1 MPHDNIGVILPTL
14 YRSHYISQLNPEMD
28 GDVVVLGGWVHEVR
42 NIGKIVF
49 ILLRDHSGI
58 AQVIG
63 KEGIVPD
70 GVIKSM
76 NLPKE
81 SVIMV
86 KGKIKKNGESKSG
99 FEIVPSEIVNLNP
112 LESTIPFEV
121 TGKVPADIDVRLDN
135 RYIDLRRL
143 ETTSIFNIQS
153 TVLGSFRDTMVKEGL
168 TEIRTPAL
176 VEAATEGG
184 ADLFKVEYFEKK
196 AFLAQSPQLYKQLAV
211 IGGMDRV
218 FMVVPV
224 FRAEKHNTVFHLN
237 EITQMDAEIGF
248 ADHNDAIKLLKKTVK
263 NIINGV
269 SKKNAED
276 LKRLDVVESE
286 PVVKEITYRKAL
298 SLLNANG
305 QKMEFGEDF
314 TREQEGTLCNVLGDL
329 VLVKEYPR
337 SVRAFYSMPNEKDTQ
352 VCNSFDL
359 LYKGLEI
366 CSGAQRIHIP
376 EILIRSI
383 KDHGLD
389 PDSFDFYV
397 SAFKQGA
404 PPHAGWSL
412 GLERIT
418 MKLTGMQ
425 NIRECCLFPRDR
437 VRLKP

>member
-1 MPHDNIGVILPTL
+1 MIISGVVLSSA
-14 YRSHYISQLNPEMD
+14 YRTHYIAQLSPEMD
-28 GDVVVLGGWVHEVR
+28 GAEVTLGGWVHEVR

-58 AQVIG
+58 VQVIG
-63 KEGIVPD
+63 KEGITPTE
-70 GVIKSM
+70 VISSM

-81 SVIMV
+81 SVVMIR
-86 KGKIKKNGESKSG
+86 GKVRKSTESRLG
-99 FEIVPSEIVNLNP
+99 FEIVPSEIKNLNP
-112 LESTIPFEV
+112 LEAGIPFEV

-153 TVLGSFRDTMVKEGL
+153 TILNSFRNTMLKEGL

-184 ADLFKVEYFEKK
+184 ADLFQVEYFEKK

-211 IGGMDRV
+211 VGGMDRV

-237 EITQMDAEIGF
+237 EITQMDAELWF
-248 ADHNDAIKLLKKTVK
+248 ADHNDAMKLLKKAVK
-263 NIINGV
+263 NIINDV
-269 SKKNAED
+269 SKKNGDD
-276 LKRLDVVESE
+276 LKRLNVTLSK
-286 PVVKEITYRKAL
+286 PIVKEITYKKAI
-298 SLLNANG
+298 SLLSANG
-305 QKMEFGEDF
+305 HKMEFGEDF
-314 TREQEGTLCNVLGDL
+314 NREQEDALCRLLGDL

-337 SVRAFYSMPNEKDTQ
+337 SVRAFYSMPNEKDGQ

-359 LYKGLEI
+359 LFKGLEVS
-366 CSGAQRIHIP
+366 SGAQRIHIP
-376 EILIRSI
+376 EVLVKSI
-383 KDHGLD
+383 TERGLNPSD
-389 PDSFDFYV
+389 FDFYIN
-397 SAFKQGA
+397 AFKRGA

-412 GLERIT
+412 GLERLT
-418 MKLTGMQ
+418 MKMTGMQ
-425 NIRECCLFPRDR
+425 NIRECCMFPRDR

>member
-1 MPHDNIGVILPTL
+1 
-14 YRSHYISQLNPEMD
+14 MD
-28 GDVVVLGGWVHEVR
+28 GSEVILGGWVHEVR

-58 AQVIG
+58 VQVIG
-63 KEGIVPD
+63 KEGDVSEN
-70 GVIKSM
+70 VMHSM

-81 SVIMV
+81 SVVMV
-86 KGKIKKNGESKSG
+86 KGRVKKNGESKLG

-112 LESTIPFEV
+112 LESAIPFEV
-121 TGKVPADIDVRLDN
+121 TGKVPAEIDVRLDN
-135 RYIDLRRL
+135 RHIDLRRL
-143 ETTSIFNIQS
+143 DTTSIFNIQS
-153 TVLGSFRDTMVKEGL
+153 TVLGSFRKTMAKDGF

-184 ADLFKVEYFEKK
+184 ADLFKVEYFDRK

-237 EITQMDAEIGF
+237 EITQMDAELGF
-248 ADHNDAIKLLKKTVK
+248 ADHNDAIRLLKKAVK
-263 NIINGV
+263 NIIKDVVYSN
-269 SKKNAED
+269 EQD
-276 LKRLDVVESE
+276 LKRLSADAGE
-286 PVVKEITYRKAL
+286 PKVTEIRYAKAV
-298 SLLNANG
+298 SLLNENNLNI
-305 QKMEFGEDF
+305 EFGQDF
-314 TREQEGTLCNVLGDL
+314 TREQEGALCSILGDL
-329 VLVKEYPR
+329 VLVKEYPKR
-337 SVRAFYSMPNEKDTQ
+337 VRAFYSMPNEKDGR

-366 CSGAQRIHIP
+366 SSGAQRIHKP
-376 EILIRSI
+376 EMLVQSI
-383 KDHGLD
+383 KEHGLD
-389 PDSFDFYV
+389 SADFDFYIN
-397 SAFKQGA
+397 AFRQGA

-412 GLERIT
+412 GLERLT
-418 MKLTGMQ
+418 MKLTGAQ

>member
-1 MPHDNIGVILPTL
+1 MIIRGVILPTL
-14 YRSHYISQLNPEMD
+14 YRSHYISQLATEMD
-28 GDVVVLGGWVHEVR
+28 GEDVTLGGWVHEVR

-58 AQVIG
+58 VQIIG
-63 KEGIVPD
+63 KEGVVPES
-70 GVIKSM
+70 VIKSM

-86 KGKIKKNGESKSG
+86 KGKVKRSGESKAG
-99 FEIVPSEIVNLNP
+99 LEIVPSEVINLNP

-143 ETTSIFNIQS
+143 ETTSIFNIQA
-153 TVLGSFRDTMVKEGL
+153 TVLWSFRNTLVKEKF

-184 ADLFKVEYFEKK
+184 ADLFQVEYFERK

-218 FMVVPV
+218 SMVVPV

-248 ADHNDAIKLLKKTVK
+248 ADHNDAMKLLKKVVK
-263 NIINGV
+263 NIITDV
-269 SKKNAED
+269 SKRNSED
-276 LKRLDVVESE
+276 LKRLGVTLSK
-286 PVVKEITYRKAL
+286 PIIKEITYKKAI

-314 TREQEGTLCNVLGDL
+314 NREQEDALCKLIGDL

-337 SVRAFYSMPNEKDTQ
+337 SVRAFYSMPNDKDKL
-352 VCNSFDL
+352 VCNSFDM
-359 LYKGLEI
+359 LYKGLEVS
-366 CSGAQRIHIP
+366 SGAQRIHIP
-376 EILIRSI
+376 EILVQSI

-389 PDSFDFYV
+389 PSNFDFYIN
-397 SAFKQGA
+397 AFRQGA

-412 GLERIT
+412 GLERLT

>member
-1 MPHDNIGVILPTL
+1 MPSA
-14 YRSHYISQLNPEMD
+14 YRTHYIAQLSPEMD
-28 GDVVVLGGWVHEVR
+28 GTEVTLGGWVHEVR

-58 AQVIG
+58 VQVIG
-63 KEGIVPD
+63 KEGIVPAE
-70 GVIKSM
+70 VISAMSM
-76 NLPKE
+76 PKE
-81 SVIMV
+81 SVVMV
-86 KGKIKKNGESKSG
+86 RGKVRKSQESKLG
-99 FEIVPSEIVNLNP
+99 FEIVPSEIKNLNP
-112 LESTIPFEV
+112 LEANIPFEV

-153 TVLGSFRDTMVKEGL
+153 TILNSFRNTMLKEGL

-184 ADLFKVEYFEKK
+184 ADLFQVEYFEKK

-211 IGGMDRV
+211 VGGMDRV

-237 EITQMDAEIGF
+237 EITQMDAELGF
-248 ADHNDAIKLLKKTVK
+248 ADHNDAMRLLKKAVK
-263 NIINGV
+263 NIINDV
-269 SKKNAED
+269 SRKNGED
-276 LKRLDVVESE
+276 LKRLNVTLSK
-286 PVVKEITYRKAL
+286 PVVKEITYKKAV
-298 SLLNANG
+298 SLLNSNG

-314 TREQEGTLCNVLGDL
+314 NREQEDTLCKLLGDL

-337 SVRAFYSMPNEKDTQ
+337 SVRAFYSMPNDKDKR

-359 LYKGLEI
+359 LFKGLEVS
-366 CSGAQRIHIP
+366 SGAQRIHIP
-376 EILIRSI
+376 EVLVQSI
-383 KDHGLD
+383 TERGLNPND
-389 PDSFDFYV
+389 FDFYIN
-397 SAFKQGA
+397 AFKRGA

-412 GLERIT
+412 GLERLT
-418 MKLTGMQ
+418 MKMTGMQ
-425 NIRECCLFPRDR
+425 NIRECCMFPRDR

>member
-1 MPHDNIGVILPTL
+1 MIISGVVLSSA
-14 YRSHYISQLNPEMD
+14 YRTHYIAQLSPEMD
-28 GDVVVLGGWVHEVR
+28 GIEVTLGGWVHEVR

-58 AQVIG
+58 VQVIG
-63 KEGIVPD
+63 KEGITPAE
-70 GVIKSM
+70 VISSM

-81 SVIMV
+81 SVVMIR
-86 KGKIKKNGESKSG
+86 GKVRKSKESRLG
-99 FEIVPSEIVNLNP
+99 FEIVPSEIKNLNP
-112 LESTIPFEV
+112 LEAGIPFEV

-153 TVLGSFRDTMVKEGL
+153 TILNSFRNTMLKEGL

-184 ADLFKVEYFEKK
+184 ADLFQVEYFEKK

-211 IGGMDRV
+211 VGGMDRV

-237 EITQMDAEIGF
+237 EITQMDAELGF
-248 ADHNDAIKLLKKTVK
+248 ADHNDAMKLLKKAVK
-263 NIINGV
+263 NIINDV
-269 SKKNAED
+269 SKKNGDD
-276 LKRLDVVESE
+276 LKRLNVTLSK
-286 PVVKEITYRKAL
+286 PIVKEITYKKAI
-298 SLLNANG
+298 SLLSANG
-305 QKMEFGEDF
+305 HKMEFGEDF
-314 TREQEGTLCNVLGDL
+314 NREQEDALCRLLGDL

-337 SVRAFYSMPNEKDTQ
+337 SVRAFYSMPNEKDGQ

-359 LYKGLEI
+359 LFKGLEVS
-366 CSGAQRIHIP
+366 SGAQRIHIP
-376 EILIRSI
+376 EVLVRSI
-383 KDHGLD
+383 TERGLNPSD
-389 PDSFDFYV
+389 FDFYIN
-397 SAFKQGA
+397 AFKRGA

-412 GLERIT
+412 GLERLT
-418 MKLTGMQ
+418 MKMTGMQ
-425 NIRECCLFPRDR
+425 NIRECCMFPRDR